1 MHHETVL
8 SGYGLCLVPLAQH
21 HAGGLFDYVD
31 AGLWAGMAAPMP
43 STAHELAELFT
54 SRLAD
59 PASIPFA
66 VTDQRTGA
74 LLGTTALYG
83 LDTAEQR
90 VEIGGTFYGR
100 QFWGS
105 HVNPGSKHALL
116 AYAFDVLEVHRV
128 AFRCDARNLRSAA
141 AIERLGATFEGVLR
155 GHRNASDGS
164 RADSAVFS
172 ILRHGS
178 RSCGTSGRLPGR
190 SCGAAWRPSRWPGTN
205 PETETT
211 PDVPLPPCN
220 AKRWGPPAAK
230 NATNSGGIRRRRRRP
245 PAVRS

>member
-8 SGYGLCLVPLAQH
+8 SGYGLCLVPLAPH
-21 HAGGLFDYVD
+21 HAGALFDYVD

-43 STAHELAELFT
+43 ATAHELAELFA

-83 LDTAEQR
+83 LEAAEQR

-128 AFRCDARNLRSAA
+128 AFRCDARNQRSAA

-172 ILRHGS
+172 ILRHE
-178 RSCGTSGRLPGR
+178 
-190 SCGAAWRPSRWPGTN
+190 W
-205 PETETT
+205 
-211 PDVPLPPCN
+211 
-220 AKRWGPPAAK
+220 PAARQEL
-230 NATNSGGIRRRRRRP
+230 RRRLAPFALAGDEYRDGDGDYAGR
-245 PAVRS
+245 ALAAL